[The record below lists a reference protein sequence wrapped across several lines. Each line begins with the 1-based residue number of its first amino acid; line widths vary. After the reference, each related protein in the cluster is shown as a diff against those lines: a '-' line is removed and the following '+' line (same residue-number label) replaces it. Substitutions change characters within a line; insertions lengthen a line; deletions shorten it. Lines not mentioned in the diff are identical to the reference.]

1 MIDLGENRFIN
12 RITTVFH
19 QAKYVR
25 RTTYVVEGSFD
36 MKAWRVMVPKRT
48 VTVPEKLQQEGDL
61 REIFNFDDVI
71 LPKDVEARY
80 IRTRIIKAERRLG
93 SGEYG
98 GQDAQLVEQM
108 FNIRELPEQLKKS
121 MIKE

>member
-1 MIDLGENRFIN
+1 MF
-12 RITTVFH
+12 
-19 QAKYVR
+19 
-25 RTTYVVEGSFD
+25 
-36 MKAWRVMVPKRT
+36 
-48 VTVPEKLQQEGDL
+48 PEKLQQEGNL

-108 FNIRELPEQLKKS
+108 FNIREIPEQLKKS